1 LGATFFKLW
10 GRPACFLSR
19 RGKGPDFE
27 NVRNRARLI
36 CRGLATTEAI
46 MSDHDSFGAA
56 YFDEAR
62 RSFRG
67 YKRLADQALEQVD
80 DHQFFFTPNA
90 ESNSLAQLVKHVAGN
105 MRSRWTD
112 FLTSDGEKPDRN
124 RDQEFVI
131 TSSDTR
137 EELMRRWE
145 AGFAIVF
152 ETLQNLRP
160 EDITTTVYIRSEP
173 HSVLQAIN
181 RSLNHT
187 AHHIGQILFLAKM
200 MRGTGWQ
207 CLSIPRGKSEEVN
220 ARMLAKANAKAPNK
234 A

>member
-1 LGATFFKLW
+1 MSDQDPLGA
-10 GRPACFLSR
+10 
-19 RGKGPDFE
+19 
-27 NVRNRARLI
+27 I
-36 CRGLATTEAI
+36 
-46 MSDHDSFGAA
+46 

-67 YKRLADQALEQVD
+67 YKRLADQALEQSD
-80 DHQFFFTPNA
+80 DHQFFYTPTA
-90 ESNSLAQLVKHVAGN
+90 ESNSLAQLVKHIAGN

-112 FLTSDGEKPDRN
+112 FLTTDGEKPDRN

-131 TSSDTR
+131 TSFDTR

-145 AGFAIVF
+145 ASFAIVF
-152 ETLQNLRP
+152 KTLESLPPET
-160 EDITTTVYIRSEP
+160 ITSTVYIRSEP
-173 HSVLQAIN
+173 HTVLQAIN

-187 AHHIGQILFLAKM
+187 AHHIGQVLFLAKM

-220 ARMLAKANAKAPNK
+220 AKMLAKAHAKAPNK
-234 A
+234 P

>member
-1 LGATFFKLW
+1 
-10 GRPACFLSR
+10 
-19 RGKGPDFE
+19 
-27 NVRNRARLI
+27 
-36 CRGLATTEAI
+36 
-46 MSDHDSFGAA
+46 MSDHYSLGVI

-67 YKRLADQALEQVD
+67 YKRLADQALAQVD
-80 DHQFFFTPNA
+80 DQEFFHTPNA
-90 ESNSLAQLVKHVAGN
+90 ESNSLAQLVKHIAGN

-145 AGFAIVF
+145 AGFTIVF
-152 ETLQNLRP
+152 ETLQSLAP
-160 EDITTTVYIRSEP
+160 GDITSTVYIRSEP
-173 HSVLQAIN
+173 HTVLQAIN

-187 AHHIGQILFLAKM
+187 AHHIGQVLFLSKM
-200 MRGTGWQ
+200 MRGTGWR

-220 ARMLAKANAKAPNK
+220 AKMLAKANAKAPDK

>member
-1 LGATFFKLW
+1 
-10 GRPACFLSR
+10 
-19 RGKGPDFE
+19 
-27 NVRNRARLI
+27 
-36 CRGLATTEAI
+36 
-46 MSDHDSFGAA
+46 MSDHGSMGAA

-67 YKRLADQALEQVD
+67 YKRLADQALQQVD
-80 DHQFFFTPNA
+80 DREFYQAPGA

-124 RDQEFVI
+124 RDQEFII

-145 AGFAIVF
+145 ASFTTVF

-200 MRGTGWQ
+200 IRGTGWQ

-220 ARMLAKANAKAPNK
+220 ARMLAKANAKTPNK
-234 A
+234 P